1 MQKKIRNLFTEKFT
15 KTNGETGSDADN
27 RKVQRRVKD
36 RLFRFLFDKDRDA
49 LLQLYNAL
57 NGTDYADT
65 SKLQVV
71 TIESAVYVVMKNDLA
86 FVVAGVLN
94 LYEHQSTYNPNMPV
108 RFLIYLAQEYQKIL
122 EEAEES
128 LYGTKQIT
136 LPTPQCIVFYNGQK
150 EMPEER
156 ILRLSEAFESKELE
170 ADVELK
176 VRMLNINYGHNTE
189 LMNKCKLLGE
199 YAEFVQISREY
210 AADGGNMDSAL
221 NKAIDYC
228 IENEILTEF
237 LIKYRAEVIGM
248 LLEEFDVEKYERTL
262 KMEGYEVGHI
272 EGLTEGHST
281 GDAERLVKSV
291 EELMKK
297 LQLKLPQA
305 CELIGVTEEEYRKAK
320 ERIGKYE

>member
-1 MQKKIRNLFTEKFT
+1 MQKKFRNFLTEKFT
-15 KTNGETGSDADN
+15 KINAETGSETEG

-57 NGTDYADT
+57 NGTDYTDT

-210 AADGGNMDSAL
+210 AADGGNMDSTL

-228 IENEILTEF
+228 IENGILAEF
-237 LIKYRAEVIGM
+237 LKKYRAEVIGM

-262 KMEGYEVGHI
+262 KREGYD
-272 EGLTEGHST
+272 T
-281 GDAERLVKSV
+281 GYNTGYGTGYDAGSAKERIKSV
-291 EELMKK
+291 EELMRK

-305 CELIGVTEEEYRKAK
+305 CELLDISEEEYWKAK
-320 ERIGKYE
+320 DKIGNP